1 MPGTRKPSEPPVLL
15 SRTSERDVVLLRDLR
30 AALAKLNPLLP
41 PSAVNDAISQLT
53 HHDYSRSLIQHN
65 QAFFKLIR
73 DGVPVSYRDTKGQL
87 LHGQA
92 AVIDF
97 RNPANNPFLAVRELK
112 VKLNK
117 KQLRQC

>member
-92 AVIDF
+92 AVINF
-97 RNPANNPFLAVRELK
+97 RNPANNRFLAVRELK

>member
-15 SRTSERDVVLLRDLR
+15 SRTSERDVVLVRDLR

-97 RNPANNPFLAVRELK
+97 RNPANNRFLAVRELK